1 MFPNFSG
8 WGARAI
14 SLRLI
19 QGGEN
24 SALQESWKNQQKNAF
39 RLSTSSFFHWL
50 ILCESQKVM
59 TLLCETH
66 VPWRGPGEKH
76 RKKRFSS
83 QTDALV
89 RY

>member
-1 MFPNFSG
+1 MFPTFSG

-14 SLRLI
+14 FLRLI

-24 SALQESWKNQQKNAF
+24 SALQESWEKQQKNAC

-50 ILCESQKVM
+50 ILCKSQKVM

-66 VPWRGPGEKH
+66 VHLRGYGGKTTKETI
-76 RKKRFSS
+76 FV
-83 QTDALV
+83 AF
-89 RY
+89 